1 MDGENV
7 TFLVAFGAGMLT
19 FASPC
24 HLPLVPV
31 YVGHMTGVT
40 MTAGSH
46 GRRALAA
53 LHAVAFV
60 LGFTAVFVSFWAL
73 LGLLGYAL
81 QENARYLR
89 QIGGAALVFM
99 GFHVMGVINLGFL
112 NREWVPGVRPGNR
125 SSVARSFLLGVF
137 FAAGWTPCIGPVL
150 GAIIGLAAYNGEL
163 LQGTALLLTY
173 SLGLGVPFIVT
184 AVAVDRIAN
193 PLRRARLVRA
203 AVPVLSG
210 ALVVGIGVLMLTN
223 TLVQMP
229 RYFDWGGN
237 SLG

>member
-7 TFLVAFGAGMLT
+7 TFLVAFGAGILS

-24 HLPLVPV
+24 CLPLVPV

-40 MTAGSH
+40 MAAGSR
-46 GRRALAA
+46 GRRLQSA

-60 LGFTAVFVSFWAL
+60 LGFTLVFVSFWAL
-73 LGLLGYAL
+73 LGLVGYAL
-81 QENARYLR
+81 QDNARYLR

-112 NREWVPGVRPGNR
+112 NREWVPGARLGNR
-125 SSVARSFLLGVF
+125 AGIARSFLLGVF

-150 GAIIGLAAYNGEL
+150 GAIIGLAAYEGEL
-163 LQGTALLLTY
+163 LQGTALLLVY
-173 SLGLGVPFIVT
+173 SLGLGVPFIAT
-184 AVAVDRIAN
+184 AVAVDRITN
-193 PLRRARLVRA
+193 PLRRAKLLRA

-229 RYFDWGGN
+229 RYFNWGGN
-237 SLG
+237 GLG